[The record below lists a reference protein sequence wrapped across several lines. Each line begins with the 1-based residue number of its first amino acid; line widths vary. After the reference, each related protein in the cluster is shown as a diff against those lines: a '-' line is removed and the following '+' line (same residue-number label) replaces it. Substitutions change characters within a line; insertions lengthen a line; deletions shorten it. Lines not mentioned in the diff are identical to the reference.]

1 MTLPVW
7 VRTSGGQ
14 LVSKCTSFPRGQIHL
29 LISYFMMAGITR
41 NAVALVNTI
50 VDLMK
55 TAEVEEEKIS
65 QMRPKLSE
73 IVEDFAGRL
82 DSCEK
87 LITDQKNLT
96 TLLLQ
101 KIGGL
106 EKKLKQNV
114 MADRRR
120 QFNLVRN
127 NVIART
133 KGSISDIQKF
143 ISSSVELGGGIKP
156 TQKSI
161 SVVEI
166 SPPAGKTRDMKIFRV
181 ALADG
186 QKKNLFSGLT
196 RVDHNDQPIRLDNE
210 IPNYL
215 VNAKRHLERIS
226 YSLRKQFK
234 ESHNIRV
241 KICISGLRLRLR
253 VKDKSNPAWINLDDV
268 KASDY
273 YNSPVHFRPDEVPA
287 SGIPLVKDFYKE
299 VVESME

>member
-1 MTLPVW
+1 
-7 VRTSGGQ
+7 
-14 LVSKCTSFPRGQIHL
+14 
-29 LISYFMMAGITR
+29 MMAGITR
-41 NAVALVNTI
+41 NAFALVNTI
-50 VDLMK
+50 VDLLK
-55 TAEVEEEKIS
+55 TADVEDEKIS
-65 QMRPKLSE
+65 QIRPKLSE

-82 DSCEK
+82 DACEK
-87 LITDQKNLT
+87 LINDQKNLT

-114 MADRRR
+114 TADRRR

-127 NVIART
+127 NVICRS
-133 KGSISDIQKF
+133 KGSIGDIQKF
-143 ISSSVELGGGIKP
+143 ISNSVELGGGPKT

-166 SPPAGKTRDMKIFRV
+166 SPPVGKIRDTKIFRV

-186 QKKNLFSGLT
+186 QKKHLFTGLT
-196 RVDHNDQPIRLDNE
+196 RADLGDQTIRLDNE
-210 IPNYL
+210 IPSYL
-215 VNAKRHLERIS
+215 VGAKRHLERIS
-226 YSLRKQFK
+226 YTLRQQFK
-234 ESHNIRV
+234 ESHRIRV

-253 VKDKSNPAWINLDDV
+253 VKDKNNPSWINLDDV

-273 YNSPVHFRPDEVPA
+273 YNSPVHFRPEEVPE

-299 VVESME
+299 VLESMD